1 MQFPFVLTIN
11 FKYASFFCPFQ
22 IHTSA
27 VLVVFCTY
35 YLDGDVVSCVMS
47 TENWAVTIDPAT
59 NI

>member
-1 MQFPFVLTIN
+1 MQFPVVLTIN
-11 FKYASFFCPFQ
+11 FKYASLFCPFQ

-27 VLVVFCTY
+27 FLGFCTY
-35 YLDGDVVSCVMS
+35 YLNGAVASCVMS